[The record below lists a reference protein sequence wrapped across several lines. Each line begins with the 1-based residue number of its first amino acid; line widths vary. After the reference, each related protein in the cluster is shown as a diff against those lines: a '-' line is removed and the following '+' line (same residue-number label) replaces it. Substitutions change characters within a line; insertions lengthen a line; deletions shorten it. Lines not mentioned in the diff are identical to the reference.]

1 MPEIMSVLQNKE
13 LVLSVARRSQREHKG
28 DKVHP
33 IRSSEMIVTR
43 LDGKVNTRRWLEQRQ
58 PCWRGR
64 EARRAENE

>member
-28 DKVHP
+28 DKVYP

-43 LDGKVNTRRWLEQRQ
+43 LDGKVYTRR
-58 PCWRGR
+58 
-64 EARRAENE
+64 